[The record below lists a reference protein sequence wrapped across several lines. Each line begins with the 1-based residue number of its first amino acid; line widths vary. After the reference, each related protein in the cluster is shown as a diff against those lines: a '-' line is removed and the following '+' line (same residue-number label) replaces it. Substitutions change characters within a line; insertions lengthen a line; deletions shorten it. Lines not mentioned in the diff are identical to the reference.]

1 MDQIE
6 ELMESNPRVKPVINQ
21 IEVHPFNTQTG
32 IRETCAHHDI
42 TIEAYAPLVRGM
54 RMRHPEIVGLAK
66 RYGASPAQLLV
77 RWSLQHDMVTLPKSA
92 RRERL
97 VENASVDGFEIS
109 EEDMAVLDGLDE
121 NLVTDW

>member
-1 MDQIE
+1 MA
-6 ELMESNPRVKPVINQ
+6 SNPRVKPVINQ
-21 IEVHPFNTQTG
+21 IEVHPFNTQTD

-42 TIEAYAPLVRGM
+42 IIEAYAPLVRGM
-54 RMRHPEIVGLAK
+54 RMRHPEIVRLAK
-66 RYGASPAQLLV
+66 RYNRSPAQLLV

-109 EEDMAVLDGLDE
+109 EEDMVVLDGLDE